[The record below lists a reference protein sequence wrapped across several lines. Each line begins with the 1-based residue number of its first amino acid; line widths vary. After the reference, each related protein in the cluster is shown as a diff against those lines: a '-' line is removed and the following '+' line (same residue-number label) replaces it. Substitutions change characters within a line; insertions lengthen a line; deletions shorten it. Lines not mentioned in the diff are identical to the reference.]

1 MPSKWDQLRS
11 GQAVEI
17 EPGVS
22 GRLNKDKRTLELSTG
37 EVLNVGH
44 NSNFFPSDQKQ
55 LAQSKQREYME
66 KGAKGAAG
74 EFLHQYTSQGI
85 PGGVGDIVS
94 YLTQTGEDYA
104 NRKAAEQQVSQR
116 ISKESPY
123 ISGAATA
130 ANIGTDLALTRGMS
144 AFKAAPLLTAGSA
157 GSRLFT
163 EPENVA
169 GEALISAG
177 VGKGLD
183 LTGSYFNRVAQ
194 RRAASRALPGQQEAV
209 RNSNIA
215 GQQNVANQNMQQT
228 QQFNALKQNVKSV
241 NEAKLQQH
249 QADLNARQNS
259 MIQSQNAYEQAKVA
273 RDAEIVRLKN
283 QAEVAKAQR
292 SANAAQLDA
301 EYKAKLAA
309 SKQEE
314 KRLADEFKLAKEN
327 YEASLKQLPE
337 LQKQAQAEYSAN
349 VVKNAQQIERSFPK
363 NSKISTDELGIAQ
376 FIDEGIQKT
385 GIAGTSES
393 SKARRILQ
401 SLFPEGE
408 LIGGRELSKRYKAL
422 EDAIQ
427 RSTPEVQEVL
437 NSFKTHLGNKLPSI
451 LEDTVLHAKVMP
463 LLKRTIESDVRS
475 AISHLG
481 MGKEG
486 DHLIKLAS
494 TNANTLLKHGILS
507 KNFVTEA
514 QTGELARNIA
524 NKLLTAEDFLQGA
537 NKEAMK
543 SLRKSGM
550 MQYVMHDAEQ
560 KHAFF
565 VSEMVKNLEN
575 KLARYEIKG
584 MESARNASKKL
595 GKDVKQTFGLAEP
608 VPAPQAPQAP
618 GPLAQPAPPA
628 ELPPI
633 APTQLPPP
641 IAPPQT
647 PGMPAKPALMAE
659 PTPPTPNTFIPQPEP
674 TLAPPNGMAER
685 TGDFLE
691 RNLLGSGTGLVD
703 NPLTKLAGLKY
714 LLGKAALP
722 AEAAYAGMQALTS
735 PTAVGE
741 AARLTFKQAGIQ
753 AIESWARQYPSYQNG
768 ILQNPQDRRSLTKEI
783 EDDFSIPI
791 EQKAVLQSKVNRG
804 KPLQEKL

>member
-1 MPSKWDQLRS
+1 MPSKWDQIRE

-17 EPGVS
+17 EPGLS
-22 GRLNKDKRTLELSTG
+22 GRLNKENKTLELSNG
-37 EVLNVGH
+37 RVLNVGN
-44 NSNFFPSDQKQ
+44 NSNFFPQNEKQ
-55 LAQSKQREYME
+55 LAVSKQKEYME
-66 KGAKGAAG
+66 RGAKGPVG

-94 YLTQTGEDYA
+94 YITQSGEDYA

-123 ISGAATA
+123 ISGAATG
-130 ANIGTDLALTRGMS
+130 ANIATDLALTRGMS

-169 GEALISAG
+169 GEALLSAG
-177 VGKGLD
+177 LGKAVDMSGNYL
-183 LTGSYFNRVAQ
+183 SRVAQ

-209 RNSNIA
+209 RQSNIA
-215 GQQNVANQNMQQT
+215 GQQAVTDLNNAQN

-241 NEAKLQQH
+241 NDARLKQH
-249 QADLNARQNS
+249 QVDLNARQNQ
-259 MIQSQNAYEQAKVA
+259 MIQSQNAYEQAKLA
-273 RDAEIVRLKN
+273 RDTEIVRLKN
-283 QAEVAKAQR
+283 EAEVAKAQR

-314 KRLADEFKLAKEN
+314 KRLADEFKLAKEK
-327 YEASLKQLPE
+327 YEESLRQLPQ

-349 VVKNAQQIERSFPK
+349 VVKNAEQIERSFPK
-363 NSKISTDELGIAQ
+363 SSKISTDELGIAQ

-393 SKARRILQ
+393 SKASRILK

-408 LIGGRELSKRYKAL
+408 LLGGRELSKRYKAL

-437 NSFKTHLGNKLPSI
+437 NSFKTHLGNKLPTI
-451 LEDTVLHAKVMP
+451 LEDTILHAKVMP
-463 LLKRTIESDVRS
+463 LLRRTIQSDVKS

-481 MGKEG
+481 MGKEAE
-486 DHLIKLAS
+486 HLTRLAS
-494 TNANTLLKHGILS
+494 ANANTLMKNGILS
-507 KNFVTEA
+507 QNFVTEA
-514 QTGELARNIA
+514 QSGELARKIA
-524 NKLLTAEDFLQGA
+524 NQLLTAEDFLQGA
-537 NKEAMK
+537 NKESMK
-543 SLRKSGM
+543 LLRKQGM
-550 MQYVMHDAEQ
+550 MQYVMQEAEQ

-565 VSEMVKNLEN
+565 VNEMVKNLEN

-608 VPAPQAPQAP
+608 VPVPPAPIAP
-618 GPLAQPAPPA
+618 GPVAQPIPPG

-633 APTQLPPP
+633 PPTQLPPP
-641 IAPPQT
+641 IAPPQA
-647 PGMPAKPALMAE
+647 PPMPMKPSLMAE
-659 PTPPTPNTFIPQPEP
+659 PMPPTPQTFMPQAEP
-674 TLAPPNGMAER
+674 TLAPAQGFAER
-685 TGDFLE
+685 TGDFME
-691 RNLLGSGTGLVD
+691 KNLLGGKGLVD

-722 AEAAYAGMQALTS
+722 AEAAYVGMNALTS
-735 PTAVGE
+735 PTAMGE
-741 AARLTFKQAGIQ
+741 AARLTFKQGGIQ
-753 AIESWARQYPSYQNG
+753 AIEAWARRYPSYNNG
-768 ILQNPQDRRSLTKEI
+768 ILESPQDRRSLTKEI

-791 EQKAVLQSKVNRG
+791 EQKAIFQSKVNRG